1 MAAVRA
7 TAAEL
12 FANTSEKNSARVV
25 VVAVIRALPLLFLLL
40 IENADTRQLLVATF
54 TAQRSNKSAIVELMF
69 APKFCS
75 LAMIFDWC
83 LRFFKRRRTSKKNDA
98 VRYPSICEEV
108 NWEWISSRA
117 TSALSTKRKVRT
129 AGQFHQWVMS
139 QKFECILS
147 ASNIL
152 ALQVRRPPLI
162 FRGLIG
168 SSSEHKIGGNT
179 AKLVSDTL
187 NCARQK

>member
-1 MAAVRA
+1 MMRLSSSSDIPVSFGWISSAAASAGRRDMAAVRA

-12 FANTSEKNSARVV
+12 FANTSEKNSARLV

-40 IENADTRQLLVATF
+40 IENADTRQLLVATKTMMSNNEKASAELIF
-54 TAQRSNKSAIVELMF
+54 SYVGFQKKDTCILWRNCSSLLARSKMTQIALM
-69 APKFCS
+69 
-75 LAMIFDWC
+75 
-83 LRFFKRRRTSKKNDA
+83 N
-98 VRYPSICEEV
+98 
-108 NWEWISSRA
+108 
-117 TSALSTKRKVRT
+117 
-129 AGQFHQWVMS
+129 QWVMS